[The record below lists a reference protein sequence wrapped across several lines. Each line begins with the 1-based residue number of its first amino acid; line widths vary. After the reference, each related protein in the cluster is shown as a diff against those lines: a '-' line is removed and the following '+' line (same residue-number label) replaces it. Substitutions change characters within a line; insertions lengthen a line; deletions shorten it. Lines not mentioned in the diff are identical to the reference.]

1 MKTLLERCCLNKG
14 PKGKWDWAMLIS
26 GKGVQAKG
34 KQVGDADGETS
45 RQPVWLER
53 GEQKGGFSQG

>member
-1 MKTLLERCCLNKG
+1 MNKG